1 MGMIKK
7 WLFHFLLLLLFVVAS
22 PLHAQTDGA
31 IKKSKKIE
39 VIDGKKYY
47 IHTVEKGQTLFAIA
61 KAYELTVND
70 IQQENPDAINGIK
83 KGQVLR
89 IPFQKVIAP
98 VVINTPVKSPIIDTS
113 DYFMHLV
120 EQGQTLYSITRM
132 YNVSEERVL
141 LLNPE
146 VKMGLKAGQRLK
158 IPGKSKNG
166 TATIPTD
173 SVPKFVKKDV
183 YHVAVM
189 LPLRLYAVNEIDTK
203 LIIEDKARMNPK
215 QEIAVQFYE
224 GCLLAV
230 DSMRKRGMKIKLHVY
245 DVDEGDSLNVV
256 KLLKT
261 EELKTIDLFIG
272 PLYPAP
278 FVPVAEFA
286 KAKQVA
292 AVSPVSP
299 VNKVLFKNPLVS
311 KCTPSL
317 STQMEQLSRHL
328 STAHAQD
335 NIVLVYSGNVKEVS
349 PANTFRKSMN
359 GFLFPSGNDSIHSC
373 KGMAGL
379 EGLLKKDRTNVLVVP
394 SNSQAFVSDLMR
406 SLSTLSEKYKLV
418 VFGLSSW
425 KDYETLDPEYLQKV
439 QFHYVSPYF
448 VDYDSPVVKNFQRN
462 YAHAF
467 QGDPGQFTF
476 IGYDVMFYY
485 LNELEQTGVGFSSQ
499 LGTKSWDGLQQ
510 RFDFYRSDVESG
522 FENRGV
528 RVVKLEDYKYIPAK

>member
-1 MGMIKK
+1 MKK
-7 WLFHFLLLLLFVVAS
+7 LLYHFLFFMLLVVAPS
-22 PLHAQTDGA
+22 LHAQTDGT

-61 KAYELTVND
+61 KAYDLTVND

-83 KGQVLR
+83 KGQLLR
-89 IPFQKVIAP
+89 IPTQKTVAP
-98 VVINTPVKSPIIDTS
+98 IVVNTQNKSPIIDTS
-113 DYFMHLV
+113 DYFIHLV

-132 YNVSEERVL
+132 YNVSEERVM

-146 VKMGLKAGQRLK
+146 IKNGLKAGQRLK
-158 IPGKSKNG
+158 IPGKSKDG
-166 TATIPTD
+166 TPTIPTD
-173 SVPKFVKKDV
+173 SVPKFLKKEV

-261 EELKTIDLFIG
+261 DELKAIDLFIG

-286 KAKQVA
+286 KAKHIA

-299 VNKVLFKNPLVS
+299 VNKILFKNPSVS

-328 STAHAQD
+328 STTYTQD
-335 NIVLVYSGNVKEVS
+335 NIVLVYSGNIKEVG

-359 GFLFPSGNDSIHSC
+359 GYLFPTGNDSIRSC

-379 EGLLKKDRTNVLVVP
+379 EALLKKDRTNVLVVP

-425 KDYETLDPEYLQKV
+425 KEYETLDPEYLQKV

-448 VDYDSPVVKNFQRN
+448 VDYDAPAVKHFQRR
-462 YAHAF
+462 YAQVF

-476 IGYDVMFYY
+476 IGYDVMLFY
-485 LNELEQTGVGFSSQ
+485 LSALEQGGLGFSEQ
-499 LGTKSWDGLQQ
+499 LGTKPWDGLQQ
-510 RFDFYRSDVESG
+510 RFDFYRTDVESG

-528 RVVKLEDYKYIPAK
+528 RVVKLEDYRYVPEK